1 MFRIIMILSLVANV
15 TVYGQTSKIE
25 QVIVSDSNNL
35 RIEVVNGDTIT
46 TEQMDTNKF
55 KVTTKKAGTNEV
67 FTFVEQMPEPGYN
80 INQYLAI
87 TMKYPKEAQKQK
99 IQGRVLVKFVIDTDG
114 LVTETEIT
122 KSAHPI
128 LDEEALRVVKAMPPW
143 IPGRQDDKPVRV
155 YYTLPINF
163 RL

>member
-1 MFRIIMILSLVANV
+1 MFKIIFTLCLVANM
-15 TVYGQTSKIE
+15 TVYGQTNRIE
-25 QVIVSDSNNL
+25 PVIVSDSNNL

-46 TEQMDTNKF
+46 TERLDTNKF
-55 KVTTKKAGTNEV
+55 KVTTRKAGTNEV

-80 INQYLAI
+80 INQYLAT

-99 IQGRVLVKFVIDTDG
+99 IQGRVFVKFVVDTTG
-114 LVTETEIT
+114 LITETEIT

-143 IPGRQDDKPVRV
+143 IPGRQNDKPVRV
-155 YYTLPINF
+155 YYTLPITF

>member
-1 MFRIIMILSLVANV
+1 MFRIIMTLYLVANM
-15 TVYGQTSKIE
+15 TVYGQTNRIE
-25 QVIVSDSNNL
+25 PVIVSDSNNL

-46 TEQMDTNKF
+46 TERLGTNKF
-55 KVTTKKAGTNEV
+55 KVTTKKVGTNEV

-80 INQYLAI
+80 INQYLAT
-87 TMKYPKEAQKQK
+87 TMKYPREAQKQK
-99 IQGRVLVKFVIDTDG
+99 IQGRVFVKFVVDTNGIITD
-114 LVTETEIT
+114 TEIT

-143 IPGRQDDKPVRV
+143 IPGRQNDKPVRV